1 MVAVVVDDPLRELT
15 RARAQLA
22 GGRAYVLRPR
32 KTVRPGGDL
41 DDPETLSRVLPAA
54 AADGEVML
62 LCVGGVGALRTGA
75 GLVLN
80 MRSLGLH
87 HMLLLAPERRVCER
101 MWEAFASVACVWW
114 PSKILHTRRP
124 ESLYNTRFSPLALA
138 IFEARKVL
146 LQRMVLEHGL
156 NVLHL
161 DADSVRSAATNATGV
176 AAHTS
181 SKPST
186 PVRRAQVWFAN
197 PYPLFKGVMAAH
209 SLIAQVDGPFL
220 NAGIFYVQHVEYGDA
235 TAWALEELNR
245 RIGRLT
251 YHPESVAQLPHS
263 SWARAPYFANADE
276 QAGPNDV
283 IAS

>member
-1 MVAVVVDDPLRELT
+1 MHTVVRSNSSGYPRSLIYSLIFLSLNRDSGVFATRAPRRSASRARRVYHLMVASGLMLAAAAAQTVAAVDDPLRELT

-32 KTVRPGGDL
+32 KTVRPGGNL
-41 DDPETLSRVLPAA
+41 DDPNTLPRVLPAA

-62 LCVGGVGALRTGA
+62 LCVGGEGALRTGA

-80 MRSLGLH
+80 MRSLGLY

-114 PSKILHTRRP
+114 PSKILHTHRP

-146 LQRMVLEHGL
+146 LERMVLEYRL

-161 DADSVRSAATNATGV
+161 DADSVCGAQRPTPQESPRTAPLSRARSRV
-176 AAHTS
+176 ARRCGLPTRTLS
-181 SKPST
+181 S
-186 PVRRAQVWFAN
+186 RA
-197 PYPLFKGVMAAH
+197 
-209 SLIAQVDGPFL
+209 
-220 NAGIFYVQHVEYGDA
+220 
-235 TAWALEELNR
+235 
-245 RIGRLT
+245 
-251 YHPESVAQLPHS
+251 
-263 SWARAPYFANADE
+263 
-276 QAGPNDV
+276 
-283 IAS
+283 

>member
-1 MVAVVVDDPLRELT
+1 MLAAVAAQTLAAAVDDPLRELT

-41 DDPETLSRVLPAA
+41 DDPNTLPRVLPAA

-62 LCVGGVGALRTGA
+62 LCVGGEGALRTGA

-80 MRSLGLH
+80 MRSLGLY

-124 ESLYNTRFSPLALA
+124 ESLYNTRFNPLALA
-138 IFEARKVL
+138 IFEARKL
-146 LQRMVLEHGL
+146 LLERMVLEYGL

-161 DADSVRSAATNATGV
+161 DADSVCGAPRPTPQGSPRTAPLSRARSRV
-176 AAHTS
+176 ARRCGLPTRTPS
-181 SKPST
+181 S
-186 PVRRAQVWFAN
+186 RA
-197 PYPLFKGVMAAH
+197 
-209 SLIAQVDGPFL
+209 
-220 NAGIFYVQHVEYGDA
+220 
-235 TAWALEELNR
+235 
-245 RIGRLT
+245 
-251 YHPESVAQLPHS
+251 
-263 SWARAPYFANADE
+263 
-276 QAGPNDV
+276 
-283 IAS
+283 